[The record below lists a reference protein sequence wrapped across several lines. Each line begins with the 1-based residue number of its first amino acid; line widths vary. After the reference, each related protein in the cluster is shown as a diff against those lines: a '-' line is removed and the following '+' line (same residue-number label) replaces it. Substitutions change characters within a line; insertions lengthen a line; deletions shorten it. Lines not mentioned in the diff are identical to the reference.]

1 MCMAMIKHENNES
14 YLSRVRVGKVI
25 MSLVSYVRLS
35 NISFVNVLRNRV
47 TLGYNKKFV
56 LIQRYK

>member
-1 MCMAMIKHENNES
+1 MIKHENNDS

-25 MSLVSYVRLS
+25 MSLVLYVKLS

-47 TLGYNKKFV
+47 TLG
-56 LIQRYK
+56 